1 MGSYL
6 GSNMAYGMFEKQ
18 NLMPDGITKEFVLNF
33 KVGSSSSILVISNV
47 GGLTKILE
55 PNYEYTISDGGTKI
69 VFVNA
74 PEDVSGVEERL
85 YIIYLGKQLSV
96 PARLDRSP
104 LLVQKTITHQDNLFE
119 ITVTDIEVLT
129 QSGTIVFKNGI
140 QQRYGF
146 DFTLDDNK
154 VNFINSLS
162 IDDAIDVYVFGGVER
177 LSETQLN
184 DESITPNK
192 LNLTYGNYSLLFSDI
207 ITQDEMTNSAS
218 ILKSQKQLLGK
229 TVKIKLKFSINLGG
243 VADNKIRV
251 KLPVPNNGDNMI
263 LSSTTIST
271 NTSFESG
278 IVRWGGKDYVD
289 IYRQFGVNYLLNET
303 YIIETVIEYEKE

>member
-1 MGSYL
+1 
-6 GSNMAYGMFEKQ
+6 
-18 NLMPDGITKEFVLNF
+18 
-33 KVGSSSSILVISNV
+33 
-47 GGLTKILE
+47 
-55 PNYEYTISDGGTKI
+55 
-69 VFVNA
+69 
-74 PEDVSGVEERL
+74 
-85 YIIYLGKQLSV
+85 
-96 PARLDRSP
+96 
-104 LLVQKTITHQDNLFE
+104 
-119 ITVTDIEVLT
+119 
-129 QSGTIVFKNGI
+129 
-140 QQRYGF
+140 
-146 DFTLDDNK
+146 
-154 VNFINSLS
+154 
-162 IDDAIDVYVFGGVER
+162 VFGGVER